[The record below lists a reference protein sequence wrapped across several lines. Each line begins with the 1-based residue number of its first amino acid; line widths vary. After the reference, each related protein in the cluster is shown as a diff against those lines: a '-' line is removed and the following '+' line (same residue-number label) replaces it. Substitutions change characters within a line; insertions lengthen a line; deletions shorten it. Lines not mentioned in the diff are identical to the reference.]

1 VVRNVV
7 VLRVLPAVVACALAA
22 IAIAAGVQA
31 SAAGG
36 GPSRLPDLDQLAP
49 TDLVL
54 TRAGTDAKPQY
65 RLGFTSAV
73 SNVGDGPLIIN
84 GTRGP
89 DTQTM
94 VADQVVRERGG
105 TEHVVKGVGRLRYVV
120 SPDHRHWHL
129 LRFDRYELR
138 RAGAGKAL
146 VRDRKTGFC
155 LGDRYLDQR
164 RPYRHA
170 AKRARYTS
178 RCGLD
183 HPEFLG
189 ITEGISVGY
198 GDNYAANLEG
208 QYLPVTGLPS
218 GRYVLVHRANAGREL
233 RELDYTNNAA
243 SLLLA
248 LRWSGG
254 EPEIRV
260 LRTCPDTDRC
270 DRVSPR
276 SGSAARGG

>member
-1 VVRNVV
+1 VRKVV
-7 VLRVLPAVVACALAA
+7 VLRFLPAVVACLLAGVG
-22 IAIAAGVQA
+22 IAAAVQA
-31 SAAGG
+31 SAAAGG
-36 GPSRLPDLDQLAP
+36 QPRLPDLDQLAP
-49 TDLVL
+49 ADLVL
-54 TRAGTDAKPQY
+54 TRAGSPGHAEY

-84 GTRGP
+84 GRRGP
-89 DTQTM
+89 DRKTM
-94 VADQVVRERGG
+94 VADQVVKEEGG
-105 TEHVVKGVGRLRYVV
+105 SEQLVAGAGRLRYVV

-138 RAGAGKAL
+138 RAGGRRSL
-146 VRDRKTGFC
+146 VADRKTGFC
-155 LGDRYLDQR
+155 LGDRYADER
-164 RPYRHA
+164 RAYRHA
-170 AKRARYTS
+170 AQRPRYTS

-189 ITEGISVGY
+189 VTEGISVGY

-208 QYLPVTGLPS
+208 QYLPVTGLRS
-218 GRYVLVHRANAGREL
+218 GRYVLVHRTNADHGL

-248 LRWSGG
+248 LRWRGG
-254 EPEIRV
+254 EPMIRV

-276 SGSAARGG
+276 RGSAARGA